1 MKTEAF
7 QNLLLKSAT
16 MIIGCDGEIDDSEIE
31 EINYIIDTEIYFLGF
46 EKENKLDDLISDFKQ
61 KGKLAINIFLDEL
74 SAVHLL
80 HKQKLIL
87 LEVLI
92 RATEADGVIHP
103 NEVELLHLI
112 LPKLSIGQ
120 EELIIKFPKQIG
132 YLLPKEHSSFNTEFA
147 EEIVFSSKN

>member
-1 MKTEAF
+1 M
-7 QNLLLKSAT
+7 
-16 MIIGCDGEIDDSEIE
+16 
-31 EINYIIDTEIYFLGF
+31 GF

-147 EEIVFSSKN
+147 EEIVCHIVRYALWAKQWYRMMISEILRKSKRKRKNKRIRN